1 MQRKKCINLEFEML
15 NKSVVAIAVAT
26 LAMGVQ
32 AGELATDKDVKF
44 EVNVDVGTYHVS
56 KRNAA
61 GRDINE
67 VMGKGLNQVE
77 IKATKNINEDISIFG
92 EIEVDYDPVVD
103 NSNFVSDDTRV
114 GIASKKYGRFSAG
127 QFDSYIEDNVMEV
140 LGVGHGENGFMTE
153 PGSANK
159 GRHLQYSHKLGD
171 LTFAVDYTSAIG
183 PTTNPENSN
192 GFALAASYK
201 FGNLT
206 LAGGWSEFA
215 KYKADSS
222 KTQGELN
229 TDRYATGLA
238 ATYQM
243 GNLGLKGLVAEVES
257 TTKIKTSY
265 TGVALTYVMGQF
277 DFGVSMQKV
286 KPENA
291 NGRDEWS
298 AGVGYTPF
306 KNMQFYLDFAG
317 LAKPKGEGDVVE
329 MGLKYTF

>member
-1 MQRKKCINLEFEML
+1 ML

-127 QFDSYIEDNVMEV
+127 QF
-140 LGVGHGENGFMTE
+140 
-153 PGSANK
+153 
-159 GRHLQYSHKLGD
+159 
-171 LTFAVDYTSAIG
+171 
-183 PTTNPENSN
+183 
-192 GFALAASYK
+192 
-201 FGNLT
+201 
-206 LAGGWSEFA
+206 
-215 KYKADSS
+215 
-222 KTQGELN
+222 
-229 TDRYATGLA
+229 
-238 ATYQM
+238 
-243 GNLGLKGLVAEVES
+243 
-257 TTKIKTSY
+257 
-265 TGVALTYVMGQF
+265 GQ
-277 DFGVSMQKV
+277 
-286 KPENA
+286 
-291 NGRDEWS
+291 
-298 AGVGYTPF
+298 
-306 KNMQFYLDFAG
+306 LH
-317 LAKPKGEGDVVE
+317 
-329 MGLKYTF
+329 